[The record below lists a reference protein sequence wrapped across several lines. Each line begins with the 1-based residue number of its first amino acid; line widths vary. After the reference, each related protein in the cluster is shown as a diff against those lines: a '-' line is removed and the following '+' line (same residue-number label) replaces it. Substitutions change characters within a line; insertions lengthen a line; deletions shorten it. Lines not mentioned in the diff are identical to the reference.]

1 MFRADFERT
10 ANDETKGEIE
20 TSPSIDQGVVYFG
33 STEGYVYALE

>member
-20 TSPSIDQGVVYFG
+20 NSPSIDQGVLFS
-33 STEGYVYALE
+33 STDGYVYALE